1 LTIDKTAKSAILKHR
16 ISCFFV
22 TPMLQLEQEKEIL
35 KRIKNGE
42 NEAFGELYDFYA
54 PKIYRFV
61 RLKVD
66 SQENAQDLTSE
77 AFLRTWKYLQK
88 QRKIRERFQ
97 SLLYKIA
104 RNLVIDFYRSRST
117 REILIEDNL
126 EEFFNAE
133 DNEKSDDLTLRQ
145 EDTKEI
151 KRALV
156 QINPNYQDV
165 ITWYYLNELS
175 ISEIAEILEKKE
187 GTVRVLVHRAVK
199 SLRNVMGE

>member
-1 LTIDKTAKSAILKHR
+1 
-16 ISCFFV
+16 
-22 TPMLQLEQEKEIL
+22 MLAVEQEKEIL

-77 AFLRTWKYLQK
+77 TFLRTWKYLQK
-88 QRKIRERFQ
+88 QRKIRKRFQ
-97 SLLYKIA
+97 SLLYKVA

-126 EEFFNAE
+126 E
-133 DNEKSDDLTLRQ
+133 
-145 EDTKEI
+145 
-151 KRALV
+151 
-156 QINPNYQDV
+156 
-165 ITWYYLNELS
+165 
-175 ISEIAEILEKKE
+175 
-187 GTVRVLVHRAVK
+187 
-199 SLRNVMGE
+199 